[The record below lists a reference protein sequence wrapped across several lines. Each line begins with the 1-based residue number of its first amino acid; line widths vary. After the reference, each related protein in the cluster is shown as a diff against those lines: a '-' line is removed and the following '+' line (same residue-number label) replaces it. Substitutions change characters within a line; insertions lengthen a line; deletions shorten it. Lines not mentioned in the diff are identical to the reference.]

1 MIKTL
6 NQLKEELQIFAD
18 SHLQINEFYFGNFN
32 QIYNEKIIRHTFLI
46 ADTQNI
52 SPNRVRGGGSYTD
65 ITFIISACDQVFPD
79 QSNWMDVKSD
89 TFQIIMDCRNIFESP
104 RWKAFSS
111 VQGSPTVTYFE
122 QKGSDRVNGWVMNVT
137 LRIPDLRDL
146 CAIPLVDYN
155 LDSEL
160 ESLCAGVTI
169 IEDGNY
175 LQTVPS
181 GGTYSYSTG
190 GSGSVTIQVN
200 GVEYIVELA
209 PSTIDIPVRNSDG
222 NPIGVVNPGVQVDI
236 EDTPIKNSAGTLQ
249 ANAPSGFDYT
259 VSDDTVRNSDSSTTY
274 NDIVQGV
281 IKVIPDITVTAP
293 NGSTASF
300 PSMKNYACTQIG
312 ALLSSELI
320 SQLTDS
326 QLEAVIAGRLQKR
339 VIQITNTGANT
350 YTKPSDL
357 VFAFV
362 VCIAGGGGG
371 GSGRKGAAS
380 TTRTGG
386 GGGSAGTIARRF
398 LRASEIAVTETI
410 TIGTGGTGGAS
421 RTGDFANGLPGTSG
435 GDTSFGTLAVAIG
448 GNGGSG
454 GTSTSGAGGAV
465 VEITGNTPMQFPL
478 SLGSVVGANGGGS
491 TGLAGVLNSFSTTV
505 GNNGASGGGM
515 AGTNTPAAG
524 GQGSR
529 TYDNTG
535 TLSAANAGGLADGG
549 NGGNG
554 NANASLQLDFD
565 FVSGTPLNTIGFGTG
580 GSGGGGVYLS
590 GNNGGAGGNGALYGA
605 AGAGG
610 GNSTNTAG
618 GGNSGAGGNGA
629 QGCCIVFEF
638 YV

>member
-6 NQLKEELQIFAD
+6 NQLKEELKIFAD

-190 GSGSVTIQVN
+190 GGGSVTIQVN
-200 GVEYIVELA
+200 GEEYIVELA
-209 PSTIDIPVRNSDG
+209 PSTIDIQVRNSSG
-222 NPIGVVNPGVQVDI
+222 YPIGIVIPAVRVDI

-249 ANAPSGFDYT
+249 ANAPSGVDYT
-259 VSDDTVRNSDSSTTY
+259 VSDDTVQNSDSSTTY

-300 PSMKNYACTQIG
+300 PSMKNYACTSIPDLATQDLNDQLKPKQISQIQRQEPLRTGQNTIYRTGDDGNLQMGIG
-312 ALLSSELI
+312 ATFFLLADNNI
-320 SQLTDS
+320 WGNNFRFTD
-326 QLEAVIAGRLQKR
+326 E
-339 VIQITNTGANT
+339 TGG
-350 YTKPSDL
+350 
-357 VFAFV
+357 FAFV
-362 VCIAGGGGG
+362 NNFVLDHL
-371 GSGRKGAAS
+371 SGLMWYRVPTTATQWNGAIDAAFAS
-380 TTRTGG
+380 TLGG
-386 GGGSAGTIARRF
+386 FTDWF
-398 LRASEIAVTETI
+398 LPNMNQLISICNFSISTNALLNYAPFNIAVTTSTDRI
-410 TIGTGGTGGAS
+410 WTSTTTPNASANAYTLQSNSTFAGTGK
-421 RTGDFANGLPGTSG
+421 
-435 GDTSFGTLAVAIG
+435 
-448 GNGGSG
+448 
-454 GTSTSGAGGAV
+454 STSQSYIICRKFIPAD
-465 VEITGNTPMQFPL
+465 F
-478 SLGSVVGANGGGS
+478 
-491 TGLAGVLNSFSTTV
+491 GL
-505 GNNGASGGGM
+505 
-515 AGTNTPAAG
+515 
-524 GQGSR
+524 
-529 TYDNTG
+529 
-535 TLSAANAGGLADGG
+535 
-549 NGGNG
+549 
-554 NANASLQLDFD
+554 
-565 FVSGTPLNTIGFGTG
+565 
-580 GSGGGGVYLS
+580 
-590 GNNGGAGGNGALYGA
+590 
-605 AGAGG
+605 
-610 GNSTNTAG
+610 
-618 GGNSGAGGNGA
+618 
-629 QGCCIVFEF
+629 
-638 YV
+638 